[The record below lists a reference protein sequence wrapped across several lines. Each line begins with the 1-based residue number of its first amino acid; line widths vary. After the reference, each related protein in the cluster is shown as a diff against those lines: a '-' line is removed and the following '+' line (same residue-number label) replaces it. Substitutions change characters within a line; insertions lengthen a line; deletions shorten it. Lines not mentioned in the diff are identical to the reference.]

1 MEPLLIAFRLGITF
15 LFAFLFG
22 LEREW
27 SHKPVGFGTFTF
39 VASGAC
45 ALATTAISFQAENPL
60 PLLGSI
66 VTGIGFLGAGAL
78 IKTSDKITGFTT
90 AASLW
95 LFAIFGLMIGIG
107 NYLSGFL
114 LYLTVWCVLLFDRS
128 FKKRGIG
135 SYQRKVVIR
144 TNRVL
149 DIKTIEEALHFRK
162 RKRLDLDVNKKDKKM
177 VLTYLVEGSKAEI
190 SRMPL
195 DLYNQP
201 WFESMKIE

>member
-1 MEPLLIAFRLGITF
+1 MEPLLIALRLGITF
-15 LFAFLFG
+15 TFAFLFG

-39 VASGAC
+39 VAAGSC
-45 ALATTAISFQAENPL
+45 ALALTAISFQPDNPL

-78 IKTSDKITGFTT
+78 IKTADRITGFTT
-90 AASLW
+90 AASVW
-95 LFAIFGLMIGIG
+95 LFAIFGLMIGVG

-114 LYLTVWCVLLFDRS
+114 LYLSVWCILFFDRS
-128 FKKRGIG
+128 FKRRGIG

-149 DIKTIEEALHFRK
+149 DIKTIEQALHFQK
-162 RKRLDLDVNKKDKKM
+162 RKRLDLEVNKKDKKM
-177 VLTYLVEGSKAEI
+177 ILTYLVEGSKADI

-195 DLYNQP
+195 TLYNQS